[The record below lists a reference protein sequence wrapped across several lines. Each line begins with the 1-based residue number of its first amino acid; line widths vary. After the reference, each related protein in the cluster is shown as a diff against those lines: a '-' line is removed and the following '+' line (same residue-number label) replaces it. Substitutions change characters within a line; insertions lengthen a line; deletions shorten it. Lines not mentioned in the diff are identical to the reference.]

1 VTLPIRLI
9 AVDIDGTLIDSTL
22 DIPQGNLEALR
33 RAHGAGVEI
42 VLVTGRRHRFAMPV
56 AEQLGFEFCL
66 ISSNGAITRSTS
78 GGLFHRDMLSR
89 DVARRLCGHMI
100 EFSGSMVLTF
110 DKETR
115 GAIVVERTD
124 ELGNNIQRWIDK
136 NRMYIEEVVPIT
148 SALVADPVQAMF
160 CGTVERMKPAEARLR
175 DGTFA
180 AEINVLKTQYDHRD
194 LCILDVLRYGC
205 SKGSALARWA
215 EHLGI
220 PRSQVMAI
228 GDNYNDVEMLEFAG
242 YPFVMANASEDLKR
256 NGWSVTLDNEACGV
270 AAAIEE
276 VLASASR

>member
-66 ISSNGAITRSTS
+66 ISSNGAITRSAS
-78 GGLFHRDMLSR
+78 GELFHADMLSR
-89 DVARRLCGHMI
+89 EVARRLCGHMI
-100 EFSGSMVLTF
+100 EFSGSTVLTF

-160 CGTVERMKPAEARLR
+160 CGTVERMKPAEARLN

-215 EHLGI
+215 AHLGI

-276 VLASASR
+276 VLASRSR